1 MRADVR
7 GMRKI
12 LVTATIL
19 IIVAAVVAYAGISVY
34 AANVFTLNERYLP
47 DPEHAALVGS
57 PYEAVSFRTSDG
69 LLMRG
74 WYFPRGAR
82 AVVFVHGKESVRL
95 NDQQTI
101 DRAKVLLANG
111 YSVLAFDLRGGGESE
126 GDRFSLGEYERLD
139 VAAAIAYL
147 EGRGYGA
154 KDIALMGH
162 SMGAATT
169 LQALALRPDVGP
181 VIVDS
186 AFTDA
191 ERVVNEGFTHD
202 SGLPSFFVPGVLL
215 AARLFGLDHTTI
227 RPIDQVRAH
236 PERAFFFIHCENDD
250 FIPVHHAR
258 DLAAASANAET
269 QLWIVPGC
277 GHTEAY
283 VTAPAEY
290 DARML
295 AFLRQQFR

>member
-1 MRADVR
+1 
-7 GMRKI
+7 MRKI
-12 LVTATIL
+12 FVRVAIFVV
-19 IIVAAVVAYAGISVY
+19 VAAIVAYAGVSIY
-34 AANVFTLNERYLP
+34 AANIFTLNERYRP
-47 DPEHAALVGS
+47 DPEHAVLVGS
-57 PYEAVSFRTSDG
+57 PYEDVSFRTSDG
-69 LLMRG
+69 LLLRG
-74 WYFPRGAR
+74 WYFPRGDHT
-82 AVVFVHGKESVRL
+82 VVFVHGKESVRL
-95 NDQQTI
+95 NDEQTI

-126 GDRFSLGEYERLD
+126 GDRFSLGQYERLD

-147 EGRGYGA
+147 ESRGHRA

-191 ERVVNEGFTHD
+191 DRIVNEGFTHD

-215 AARLFGLDHTTI
+215 AARLFGLDYTQI
-227 RPIDQVRAH
+227 EPIAQVRAH

-283 VTAPAEY
+283 LAAPAEY

>member
-1 MRADVR
+1 
-7 GMRKI
+7 MRKI
-12 LVTATIL
+12 LVRGGIFV
-19 IIVAAVVAYAGISVY
+19 IVAAIVAYAGVSIY

-57 PYEAVSFRTSDG
+57 AYEDASFRTSDG
-69 LLMRG
+69 LLLRG
-74 WYFPRGAR
+74 WYFPGGDH

-101 DRAKVLLANG
+101 DRAKVLIANG

-126 GDRFSLGEYERLD
+126 GDRFSLGEFERLD
-139 VAAAIAYL
+139 VAGAVAYL
-147 EGRGYGA
+147 EGRGYHA
-154 KDIALMGH
+154 KDIALIGH

-169 LQALALRPDVGP
+169 LQALAIRPDVGP

-186 AFTDA
+186 AFASA
-191 ERVVNEGFTHD
+191 EQVVYEGFTHD

-215 AARLFGLDHTTI
+215 AARLFGLDHTQI
-227 RPIDQVRAH
+227 EPIAQVRAH

-258 DLAAASANAET
+258 DLAAASTNPQTE
-269 QLWIVPGC
+269 LWIVPGC

-283 VTAPAEY
+283 TVAPAEY